1 MNLDRLEKVIGKNNV
16 RKLKN
21 LNILIIGLG
30 GVGGY
35 ALETLAR
42 NGIENFTIIDGDTID
57 KTNLNRQIVTN
68 LNNIGELKTIEW
80 KKRLYSI
87 NKSIKINTI
96 NKLLTKDDLN
106 NINMA
111 NFNYIIDACDDV
123 NLKVELIIKAEKE
136 KLKLISSMGMGN
148 KIDASKVYITKLNK
162 TEYDPLA
169 KKIRTILKKRK
180 INAKTIVVS
189 SKEQVNKNKIV
200 GSVSHVPATAG
211 IMITNYIF
219 NELIGEENE

>member
-169 KKIRTILKKRK
+169 KKIRTILKKEKLMRK
-180 INAKTIVVS
+180 
-189 SKEQVNKNKIV
+189 Q
-200 GSVSHVPATAG
+200 
-211 IMITNYIF
+211 
-219 NELIGEENE
+219 